1 MGLNLKLALN
11 VVIMELKL
19 ILESIL
25 FSAQKPLSLAE
36 LRECMKGAPEHVE
49 EELPKELAAP
59 KVAAMEEALALLKA
73 DYDAMQRSYRLA
85 CVAGS
90 WQFVS
95 LADFAPWVKALVG
108 HRPRPPR
115 LSQAALETLAIVA
128 YRQPLTRA
136 EGEQI
141 RGVAIDGVLKM
152 LIDRGLVEPAGRAEV
167 LGRPMTFRTTELFL
181 EYFGLKDLDELPA
194 ADELRRI
201 PVESPPPLTEAVEDR
216 DDSNDEAAEVDSEE
230 ASHLG
235 NDTSGDSAD
244 SGHSSENAQSED
256 PEDLVSEEDREF
268 EDSDDDESDEE
279 EFVDDDDD
287 DDEEDWELDDSDD
300 HDEADETEDGEDEET
315 SEDELGDEETNLD
328 NQHPEKEES

>member
-1 MGLNLKLALN
+1 
-11 VVIMELKL
+11 MELKL

-36 LRECMKGAPEHVE
+36 LRSCMKEAPEHVE
-49 EELPKELAAP
+49 EALPKELAAP
-59 KVAAMEEALALLKA
+59 KVSAMEEALALLQQ
-73 DYDAMQRSYRLA
+73 DYDSLGRSYRLA

-95 LADFAPWVKALVG
+95 IPEVAPWVKALVG

-115 LSQAALETLAIVA
+115 LSQAALETLAIIA

-152 LIDRGLVEPAGRAEV
+152 LLERGLVEQAGRAEV

-181 EYFGLKDLDELPA
+181 EYFGLKDLDDLPA

-201 PVESPPPLTEAVEDR
+201 PVETPPALTSEDEESPAEPELSLTATDDEPIPHQGEAQ
-216 DDSNDEAAEVDSEE
+216 EAE
-230 ASHLG
+230 
-235 NDTSGDSAD
+235 
-244 SGHSSENAQSED
+244 SSEDMEEGVQED
-256 PEDLVSEEDREF
+256 PEDT
-268 EDSDDDESDEE
+268 EE
-279 EFVDDDDD
+279 EEAFVDDDDD
-287 DDEEDWELDDSDD
+287 DDGDWEEDDEGDAGEEEEDPSDALA
-300 HDEADETEDGEDEET
+300 EPESSEE
-315 SEDELGDEETNLD
+315 
-328 NQHPEKEES
+328 KA

>member
-1 MGLNLKLALN
+1 
-11 VVIMELKL
+11 MELKL

-36 LRECMKGAPEHVE
+36 LRSCMKEAPEHVE
-49 EELPKELAAP
+49 EALPKELAAP
-59 KVAAMEEALALLKA
+59 KVSAMEEALALLQQ
-73 DYDAMQRSYRLA
+73 DYDSLGRSFRLA

-95 LADFAPWVKALVG
+95 IPEFAPWVKALVG

-115 LSQAALETLAIVA
+115 LSQAALETLAIIA

-152 LIDRGLVEPAGRAEV
+152 LLERGLVEQAGRAEV

-181 EYFGLKDLDELPA
+181 EYFGLKDLEELPA

-201 PVESPPPLTEAVEDR
+201 PVETPPPLTSEDEESSAEPELCLTAKDDESIPHQGEAQ
-216 DDSNDEAAEVDSEE
+216 EAE
-230 ASHLG
+230 
-235 NDTSGDSAD
+235 
-244 SGHSSENAQSED
+244 SSEDMEEGVQED
-256 PEDLVSEEDREF
+256 PEDTE
-268 EDSDDDESDEE
+268 EE

-287 DDEEDWELDDSDD
+287 DDGDWEEDDEGDAGEEEEDPSDALV
-300 HDEADETEDGEDEET
+300 EPESSEE
-315 SEDELGDEETNLD
+315 
-328 NQHPEKEES
+328 KA

>member
-1 MGLNLKLALN
+1 
-11 VVIMELKL
+11 MELKL

-36 LRECMKGAPEHVE
+36 LRSCMKEAPEHVE
-49 EELPKELAAP
+49 EALPKELAAP
-59 KVAAMEEALALLKA
+59 KVSAMEEALALLQQ
-73 DYDAMQRSYRLA
+73 DYDSLGRSFRLA

-95 LADFAPWVKALVG
+95 IPEFAPWVKALVG

-115 LSQAALETLAIVA
+115 LSQAALETLAIIA

-152 LIDRGLVEPAGRAEV
+152 LLERGLVEQAGRAEV

-181 EYFGLKDLDELPA
+181 EYFGLKDLDDLPA

-201 PVESPPPLTEAVEDR
+201 PVETPLALTSEDEESPAEPELSSTATDDEPIPHQGEAQ
-216 DDSNDEAAEVDSEE
+216 EAE
-230 ASHLG
+230 
-235 NDTSGDSAD
+235 
-244 SGHSSENAQSED
+244 SSEDMEEGAQEDPEESED
-256 PEDLVSEEDREF
+256 PE
-268 EDSDDDESDEE
+268 EE

-287 DDEEDWELDDSDD
+287 DGDWEEDDEGDAGEEEEDPSDALV
-300 HDEADETEDGEDEET
+300 EPESSEE
-315 SEDELGDEETNLD
+315 
-328 NQHPEKEES
+328 KA

>member
-1 MGLNLKLALN
+1 
-11 VVIMELKL
+11 MELKL

-36 LRECMKGAPEHVE
+36 LRSCMKEAPEHVE
-49 EELPKELAAP
+49 EALPKELAAP
-59 KVAAMEEALALLKA
+59 KVSAMEEALALLQQ
-73 DYDAMQRSYRLA
+73 DYDSLGRSYRLA

-95 LADFAPWVKALVG
+95 IPEVAPWVKALVG

-115 LSQAALETLAIVA
+115 LSQAALETLAIIA

-152 LIDRGLVEPAGRAEV
+152 LLERGLVEQAGRAEV

-181 EYFGLKDLDELPA
+181 EYFGLKDLEDLPA

-201 PVESPPPLTEAVEDR
+201 PVETFPPLSLEDEESPAEPELSLTPTDDEPIPHQGEAQ
-216 DDSNDEAAEVDSEE
+216 EAE
-230 ASHLG
+230 
-235 NDTSGDSAD
+235 
-244 SGHSSENAQSED
+244 SSEDMEEGVQED
-256 PEDLVSEEDREF
+256 PEESEDTEE
-268 EDSDDDESDEE
+268 EE
-279 EFVDDDDD
+279 EFVDDDDED
-287 DDEEDWELDDSDD
+287 EGDWEEDDEGDAGEEEEDPSDALV
-300 HDEADETEDGEDEET
+300 EPESSEE
-315 SEDELGDEETNLD
+315 
-328 NQHPEKEES
+328 KA

>member
-1 MGLNLKLALN
+1 
-11 VVIMELKL
+11 MELKL

-36 LRECMKGAPEHVE
+36 LRSCMKEAPEHVE
-49 EELPKELAAP
+49 EALPKELAAP
-59 KVAAMEEALALLKA
+59 KVSAMEEALALLQQ
-73 DYDAMQRSYRLA
+73 DYDSLGRSYRLA

-95 LADFAPWVKALVG
+95 IPEVAPWVKALVG

-115 LSQAALETLAIVA
+115 LSQAALETLAIIA

-152 LIDRGLVEPAGRAEV
+152 LLERGLVEQAGRAEV

-181 EYFGLKDLDELPA
+181 EYFGLKDLDDLPA

-201 PVESPPPLTEAVEDR
+201 PVETPPALTSEDEESPAEPELSLTATDDEPIPHQGEAQ
-216 DDSNDEAAEVDSEE
+216 EAE
-230 ASHLG
+230 
-235 NDTSGDSAD
+235 
-244 SGHSSENAQSED
+244 SSEDMEEGAQED
-256 PEDLVSEEDREF
+256 PEESEDTEE
-268 EDSDDDESDEE
+268 EE
-279 EFVDDDDD
+279 EFVDDDDGD
-287 DDEEDWELDDSDD
+287 WEEDDE
-300 HDEADETEDGEDEET
+300 
-315 SEDELGDEETNLD
+315 GDEGEEEEDPSDALVE
-328 NQHPEKEES
+328 PESSEEKA

>member
-1 MGLNLKLALN
+1 
-11 VVIMELKL
+11 MELKL

-36 LRECMKGAPEHVE
+36 LRSCMKEAPEHVE
-49 EELPKELAAP
+49 EALPKELAAP
-59 KVAAMEEALALLKA
+59 KVSAMEEALALLQQ
-73 DYDAMQRSYRLA
+73 DYDSLGRSYRLA

-95 LADFAPWVKALVG
+95 IPEVAPWVKALVG

-115 LSQAALETLAIVA
+115 LSQAALETLAIIA

-152 LIDRGLVEPAGRAEV
+152 LLERGLVEQAGRAEV

-181 EYFGLKDLDELPA
+181 EYFGLKDLEDLPA

-201 PVESPPPLTEAVEDR
+201 PVETPPPLTSEDEESPAEPELSLTATDDEPIAHQGEVQEAE
-216 DDSNDEAAEVDSEE
+216 
-230 ASHLG
+230 
-235 NDTSGDSAD
+235 
-244 SGHSSENAQSED
+244 SSEDMEEGAQED
-256 PEDLVSEEDREF
+256 PEE
-268 EDSDDDESDEE
+268 EE

-287 DDEEDWELDDSDD
+287 DGDWEEDDEGEEEEDPSDALV
-300 HDEADETEDGEDEET
+300 EPESSEE
-315 SEDELGDEETNLD
+315 
-328 NQHPEKEES
+328 KA

>member
-1 MGLNLKLALN
+1 
-11 VVIMELKL
+11 MELKL

-36 LRECMKGAPEHVE
+36 LRSCMKEAPEHVE
-49 EELPKELAAP
+49 EALPKELAAP
-59 KVAAMEEALALLKA
+59 KVSAMEEALALLQQ
-73 DYDAMQRSYRLA
+73 DYDSLGRSFRLA

-95 LADFAPWVKALVG
+95 IPEVAPWVKALVG
-108 HRPRPPR
+108 HRPRSPR
-115 LSQAALETLAIVA
+115 LSQAALETLAIIA

-152 LIDRGLVEPAGRAEV
+152 LLERGLVEQAGRAEV

-181 EYFGLKDLDELPA
+181 EYFGLKDLDDLPA

-201 PVESPPPLTEAVEDR
+201 PVETPPALTSEDEESPAEPELSLTATDDEPIPHQGEAQEAV
-216 DDSNDEAAEVDSEE
+216 
-230 ASHLG
+230 
-235 NDTSGDSAD
+235 
-244 SGHSSENAQSED
+244 SSEDMEEGAQED
-256 PEDLVSEEDREF
+256 PEE
-268 EDSDDDESDEE
+268 EE

-287 DDEEDWELDDSDD
+287 DDGDWEED
-300 HDEADETEDGEDEET
+300 DEGDEGEDPSDALVEPESSEE
-315 SEDELGDEETNLD
+315 
-328 NQHPEKEES
+328 KA

>member
-1 MGLNLKLALN
+1 
-11 VVIMELKL
+11 MELKL

-36 LRECMKGAPEHVE
+36 LRSCMKEAPEHVE
-49 EELPKELAAP
+49 EALPKELAAP
-59 KVAAMEEALALLKA
+59 KVSAMEEALALLQQ
-73 DYDAMQRSYRLA
+73 DYDSLGRSYRLA

-95 LADFAPWVKALVG
+95 IPEVAPWVKALVG

-115 LSQAALETLAIVA
+115 LSQAALETLAIIA

-152 LIDRGLVEPAGRAEV
+152 LLERGLVEQAGRAEV

-181 EYFGLKDLDELPA
+181 EYFGLKDLEDLPA

-201 PVESPPPLTEAVEDR
+201 PVETPPALTSEDEESPADAELSLTATDDEPIPHQGEAQ
-216 DDSNDEAAEVDSEE
+216 EAE
-230 ASHLG
+230 
-235 NDTSGDSAD
+235 
-244 SGHSSENAQSED
+244 SSEDMEEGAQED
-256 PEDLVSEEDREF
+256 PEESEDT
-268 EDSDDDESDEE
+268 DEEE

-287 DDEEDWELDDSDD
+287 DDGDWEED
-300 HDEADETEDGEDEET
+300 DE
-315 SEDELGDEETNLD
+315 GDEEEDPSDALVE
-328 NQHPEKEES
+328 PESSEEKA

>member
-1 MGLNLKLALN
+1 
-11 VVIMELKL
+11 MELKL

-36 LRECMKGAPEHVE
+36 LRSCMKEAPEHVE
-49 EELPKELAAP
+49 EALPKELAAP
-59 KVAAMEEALALLKA
+59 KVSAMEEALALLQQ
-73 DYDAMQRSYRLA
+73 DYDSLGRSFRLA

-95 LADFAPWVKALVG
+95 IPEVAPWVKALVG

-115 LSQAALETLAIVA
+115 LSQAALETLAIIA

-152 LIDRGLVEPAGRAEV
+152 LLERGLVEQAGRAEV

-181 EYFGLKDLDELPA
+181 EYFGLKDLDDLPA

-201 PVESPPPLTEAVEDR
+201 PVETPPALTSEDEESPSEPELSLAPKDEESIPHQGEAQ
-216 DDSNDEAAEVDSEE
+216 EAE
-230 ASHLG
+230 
-235 NDTSGDSAD
+235 
-244 SGHSSENAQSED
+244 SSEDMEKGVQED
-256 PEDLVSEEDREF
+256 PEESEDTEE
-268 EDSDDDESDEE
+268 EE

-287 DDEEDWELDDSDD
+287 DDDHWEED
-300 HDEADETEDGEDEET
+300 DE
-315 SEDELGDEETNLD
+315 GDEGEEEEDPSDALVE
-328 NQHPEKEES
+328 PESSEEKA

>member
-1 MGLNLKLALN
+1 
-11 VVIMELKL
+11 MELKL

-36 LRECMKGAPEHVE
+36 LRSCMKEAPEHVE
-49 EELPKELAAP
+49 EALPKELAAP
-59 KVAAMEEALALLKA
+59 KVSAMEEALALLQQ
-73 DYDAMQRSYRLA
+73 DYDSLGRSYRLA

-95 LADFAPWVKALVG
+95 IPEVAPWVKALVG

-115 LSQAALETLAIVA
+115 LSQAALETLAIIA

-152 LIDRGLVEPAGRAEV
+152 LLERGLVEQAGRAEV

-181 EYFGLKDLDELPA
+181 EYFGLKDLEDLPA

-201 PVESPPPLTEAVEDR
+201 PVETPPALTSEDEESPADAELSLTATDDEPIPHQGEAQ
-216 DDSNDEAAEVDSEE
+216 EAE
-230 ASHLG
+230 
-235 NDTSGDSAD
+235 
-244 SGHSSENAQSED
+244 SSEDMEEGAQED
-256 PEDLVSEEDREF
+256 PEESEDTEE
-268 EDSDDDESDEE
+268 EE
-279 EFVDDDDD
+279 EFVDDDADD
-287 DDEEDWELDDSDD
+287 DGDW
-300 HDEADETEDGEDEET
+300 EDGEEGEEEEDPSDALVEPES
-315 SEDELGDEETNLD
+315 SE
-328 NQHPEKEES
+328 EKA

>member
-1 MGLNLKLALN
+1 
-11 VVIMELKL
+11 MELKL

-36 LRECMKGAPEHVE
+36 LRSCMKEAPEHVE
-49 EELPKELAAP
+49 EALPKELAAP
-59 KVAAMEEALALLKA
+59 KVSAMEEALALLQQ
-73 DYDAMQRSYRLA
+73 DYESLGRSFRLA

-95 LADFAPWVKALVG
+95 IPEVAPWVKALVG

-115 LSQAALETLAIVA
+115 LSQAALETLAIIA

-152 LIDRGLVEPAGRAEV
+152 LLERGLVEQAGRAEV

-181 EYFGLKDLDELPA
+181 EYFGLKDLEDLPA

-201 PVESPPPLTEAVEDR
+201 PVETPPALTSEDEESPAEPELSLAPTDEESIPHQVEAQ
-216 DDSNDEAAEVDSEE
+216 EAE
-230 ASHLG
+230 
-235 NDTSGDSAD
+235 
-244 SGHSSENAQSED
+244 SSEDMEEGAQED
-256 PEDLVSEEDREF
+256 PEGSEDT
-268 EDSDDDESDEE
+268 DEEE

-287 DDEEDWELDDSDD
+287 DDGDWEEDDEGDAGEEEEDPSDALV
-300 HDEADETEDGEDEET
+300 EPESSEE
-315 SEDELGDEETNLD
+315 
-328 NQHPEKEES
+328 KA

>member
-1 MGLNLKLALN
+1 
-11 VVIMELKL
+11 MELKL

-36 LRECMKGAPEHVE
+36 LRSCMKEAPEHVE
-49 EELPKELAAP
+49 EALPKELAAP
-59 KVAAMEEALALLKA
+59 KVSAMEEALALLRQ
-73 DYDAMQRSYRLA
+73 DYDSLGRSFRLA

-95 LADFAPWVKALVG
+95 IPEVAPWVKALVG

-115 LSQAALETLAIVA
+115 LSQAALETLAIIA

-152 LIDRGLVEPAGRAEV
+152 LLERGLVEQAGRAEV

-181 EYFGLKDLDELPA
+181 EYFGLKDLEDLPA

-201 PVESPPPLTEAVEDR
+201 PVETPPALTSEDEESPAEPELSLTATVDEPIPHQGEAQEAESFEDM
-216 DDSNDEAAEVDSEE
+216 EE
-230 ASHLG
+230 G
-235 NDTSGDSAD
+235 
-244 SGHSSENAQSED
+244 AQED
-256 PEDLVSEEDREF
+256 PEESEDIEE
-268 EDSDDDESDEE
+268 EE

-287 DDEEDWELDDSDD
+287 DGDREEGEEEEDPSDALV
-300 HDEADETEDGEDEET
+300 EPESSEE
-315 SEDELGDEETNLD
+315 
-328 NQHPEKEES
+328 KA

>member
-1 MGLNLKLALN
+1 
-11 VVIMELKL
+11 MELKL

-194 ADELRRI
+194 ADELAAHSRRK
-201 PVESPPPLTEAVEDR
+201 PSSAHRSVGR
-216 DDSNDEAAEVDSEE
+216 
-230 ASHLG
+230 
-235 NDTSGDSAD
+235 SG
-244 SGHSSENAQSED
+244 
-256 PEDLVSEEDREF
+256 
-268 EDSDDDESDEE
+268 
-279 EFVDDDDD
+279 
-287 DDEEDWELDDSDD
+287 
-300 HDEADETEDGEDEET
+300 
-315 SEDELGDEETNLD
+315 
-328 NQHPEKEES
+328 

>member
-1 MGLNLKLALN
+1 
-11 VVIMELKL
+11 MELKL

-36 LRECMKGAPEHVE
+36 LRSCMKEAPEHVE
-49 EELPKELAAP
+49 EALPKELAAP
-59 KVAAMEEALALLKA
+59 KVSAMEEALALLQQ
-73 DYDAMQRSYRLA
+73 DYDSLGRSFRLA

-95 LADFAPWVKALVG
+95 IPEVAPWVKALVG

-115 LSQAALETLAIVA
+115 LSQAALETLAIIA

-152 LIDRGLVEPAGRAEV
+152 LLERGLVEQAGRAEV

-181 EYFGLKDLDELPA
+181 EYFGLKDLDDLPA

-201 PVESPPPLTEAVEDR
+201 PVETPPALTSEDEESPAEPELSLTATVDEPIPHQGEAQ
-216 DDSNDEAAEVDSEE
+216 EAESF
-230 ASHLG
+230 
-235 NDTSGDSAD
+235 
-244 SGHSSENAQSED
+244 ED
-256 PEDLVSEEDREF
+256 PEE
-268 EDSDDDESDEE
+268 EE

-287 DDEEDWELDDSDD
+287 DGDWEEED
-300 HDEADETEDGEDEET
+300 DGEEEEDPSDALVEPES
-315 SEDELGDEETNLD
+315 SE
-328 NQHPEKEES
+328 EKA

>member
-1 MGLNLKLALN
+1 
-11 VVIMELKL
+11 MELKL

-36 LRECMKGAPEHVE
+36 LRSCMKEAPEHVE
-49 EELPKELAAP
+49 EALPKELAAP
-59 KVAAMEEALALLKA
+59 KVSAMEEALALLQQ
-73 DYDAMQRSYRLA
+73 DYDSLGRSFRLA

-95 LADFAPWVKALVG
+95 IPEVAPWVKALVG

-115 LSQAALETLAIVA
+115 LSQAALETLAIIA

-152 LIDRGLVEPAGRAEV
+152 LLERGLVEQAGRAEV

-181 EYFGLKDLDELPA
+181 EYFGLKDLDDLPA

-201 PVESPPPLTEAVEDR
+201 PVETPPALTSEDEESPAEPELSLTATDDEPIPHQGEAQ
-216 DDSNDEAAEVDSEE
+216 EAE
-230 ASHLG
+230 
-235 NDTSGDSAD
+235 
-244 SGHSSENAQSED
+244 SSEDMEEGVQED
-256 PEDLVSEEDREF
+256 PEESEDTEE
-268 EDSDDDESDEE
+268 EE

-287 DDEEDWELDDSDD
+287 DEGDWEEEDPSDALV
-300 HDEADETEDGEDEET
+300 EPESSEE
-315 SEDELGDEETNLD
+315 
-328 NQHPEKEES
+328 KA

>member
-1 MGLNLKLALN
+1 
-11 VVIMELKL
+11 MELKL

-36 LRECMKGAPEHVE
+36 LRSCMKEAPEHVE
-49 EELPKELAAP
+49 EALPKELAAP
-59 KVAAMEEALALLKA
+59 KVSAMEEALALLQQ
-73 DYDAMQRSYRLA
+73 DYDSLGRSFRLA

-95 LADFAPWVKALVG
+95 IPEVAPWVKALVG

-115 LSQAALETLAIVA
+115 LSQAALETLAIIA

-152 LIDRGLVEPAGRAEV
+152 LLERGLVEQAGRAEV

-181 EYFGLKDLDELPA
+181 EYFGLKDLEDLPA

-201 PVESPPPLTEAVEDR
+201 PVETPPALTSEDEESPADAELSLTATDDEPIPHQGEAQG
-216 DDSNDEAAEVDSEE
+216 AE
-230 ASHLG
+230 
-235 NDTSGDSAD
+235 
-244 SGHSSENAQSED
+244 SSENMDDGAQED
-256 PEDLVSEEDREF
+256 TEE
-268 EDSDDDESDEE
+268 EE

-287 DDEEDWELDDSDD
+287 DDDDDGYWEEDDEGDAGEEEEDPSDALV
-300 HDEADETEDGEDEET
+300 EPESSEE
-315 SEDELGDEETNLD
+315 
-328 NQHPEKEES
+328 KA

>member
-1 MGLNLKLALN
+1 
-11 VVIMELKL
+11 MELKL

-36 LRECMKGAPEHVE
+36 LRSCMKEAPEHVE
-49 EELPKELAAP
+49 EALPKELAAP
-59 KVAAMEEALALLKA
+59 KVSAMEEALALLQQ
-73 DYDAMQRSYRLA
+73 DYDSLGRSYRLA

-95 LADFAPWVKALVG
+95 IPEVAPWVKALVG

-115 LSQAALETLAIVA
+115 LSQAALETLAIIA

-152 LIDRGLVEPAGRAEV
+152 LLERGLVEQAGRAEV

-181 EYFGLKDLDELPA
+181 EYFGLKDLDDLPA

-201 PVESPPPLTEAVEDR
+201 PVETPPALTSEDEESPAEPELSLTATDDEPIPHQGEAQEAESPEDM
-216 DDSNDEAAEVDSEE
+216 EE
-230 ASHLG
+230 G
-235 NDTSGDSAD
+235 V
-244 SGHSSENAQSED
+244 QED
-256 PEDLVSEEDREF
+256 PE
-268 EDSDDDESDEE
+268 EE
-279 EFVDDDDD
+279 EFVDEDGDWEE
-287 DDEEDWELDDSDD
+287 DDEGDKGEEEEDPSDALV
-300 HDEADETEDGEDEET
+300 EPESSEE
-315 SEDELGDEETNLD
+315 
-328 NQHPEKEES
+328 KA

>member
-1 MGLNLKLALN
+1 
-11 VVIMELKL
+11 MELKL

-36 LRECMKGAPEHVE
+36 LRSCMKEAPEHVE
-49 EELPKELAAP
+49 EALPKELAAP
-59 KVAAMEEALALLKA
+59 KVSAMEEALALLRQE
-73 DYDAMQRSYRLA
+73 YDSLGRSYRLA

-90 WQFVS
+90 LQFVS
-95 LADFAPWVKALVG
+95 IPEVAPWVKALVG

-115 LSQAALETLAIVA
+115 LSQAALETLAIIA

-152 LIDRGLVEPAGRAEV
+152 LLERGLVEQAGRAEV

-181 EYFGLKDLDELPA
+181 EYFGLKDLDDLPA

-201 PVESPPPLTEAVEDR
+201 PVETPPALTSEDEESPAEPELSLTATDDEPIAHQGEAQ
-216 DDSNDEAAEVDSEE
+216 EAE
-230 ASHLG
+230 
-235 NDTSGDSAD
+235 
-244 SGHSSENAQSED
+244 SSEDMEEGIQED
-256 PEDLVSEEDREF
+256 PEESEDT
-268 EDSDDDESDEE
+268 DEEE

-287 DDEEDWELDDSDD
+287 DGDWEEDDAGEEEEDPSDALV
-300 HDEADETEDGEDEET
+300 EPESSEE
-315 SEDELGDEETNLD
+315 
-328 NQHPEKEES
+328 KA

>member
-1 MGLNLKLALN
+1 
-11 VVIMELKL
+11 MELKL

-36 LRECMKGAPEHVE
+36 LRSCMKEAPEHVE
-49 EELPKELAAP
+49 EALPKELAAP
-59 KVAAMEEALALLKA
+59 KVSAMEEALALLQQ
-73 DYDAMQRSYRLA
+73 DYDSLGRSFRLA

-95 LADFAPWVKALVG
+95 IPEFAPWVKALVG

-115 LSQAALETLAIVA
+115 LSQAALETLAIIA

-152 LIDRGLVEPAGRAEV
+152 LLERGLVEQAGRAEV

-181 EYFGLKDLDELPA
+181 EYFGLKDLDDLPA

-201 PVESPPPLTEAVEDR
+201 PVETPLALTSEDEESPAEPELSLTATDDEPIPHQGEAQ
-216 DDSNDEAAEVDSEE
+216 EAESSEE
-230 ASHLG
+230 
-235 NDTSGDSAD
+235 T
-244 SGHSSENAQSED
+244 
-256 PEDLVSEEDREF
+256 
-268 EDSDDDESDEE
+268 DEEE
-279 EFVDDDDD
+279 EFVDEDDDD
-287 DDEEDWELDDSDD
+287 DGDWEEDDEGDASEEEEDPSDALV
-300 HDEADETEDGEDEET
+300 EPESSEE
-315 SEDELGDEETNLD
+315 
-328 NQHPEKEES
+328 KA

>member
-1 MGLNLKLALN
+1 
-11 VVIMELKL
+11 MELKL

-36 LRECMKGAPEHVE
+36 LRSCMKEAPEHVE
-49 EELPKELAAP
+49 EALPKELAAP
-59 KVAAMEEALALLKA
+59 KVSAMEEALALLQQ
-73 DYDAMQRSYRLA
+73 DYDSLGRSFRLA
-85 CVAGS
+85 CVAVS

-95 LADFAPWVKALVG
+95 IPEFAPWVKALVG

-115 LSQAALETLAIVA
+115 LSQAALETLAIIA

-152 LIDRGLVEPAGRAEV
+152 LLERGLVEQAGRAEV

-181 EYFGLKDLDELPA
+181 EYFGLKGLEDLPA

-201 PVESPPPLTEAVEDR
+201 PVETPPPLNLEEEESPAGAELSLAPIDGESIPHQGEAQ
-216 DDSNDEAAEVDSEE
+216 EAE
-230 ASHLG
+230 
-235 NDTSGDSAD
+235 
-244 SGHSSENAQSED
+244 SSEDMEEGVQED
-256 PEDLVSEEDREF
+256 PEDTEE
-268 EDSDDDESDEE
+268 EE

-287 DDEEDWELDDSDD
+287 DDDHWEED
-300 HDEADETEDGEDEET
+300 DE
-315 SEDELGDEETNLD
+315 GDEGEEEEDPSDALVE
-328 NQHPEKEES
+328 PESSEEKA

>member
-1 MGLNLKLALN
+1 
-11 VVIMELKL
+11 MELKL

-36 LRECMKGAPEHVE
+36 LRSCMKEAPEHVE
-49 EELPKELAAP
+49 EALPKELAAP
-59 KVAAMEEALALLKA
+59 KVSAMEEALALLQQ
-73 DYDAMQRSYRLA
+73 DYDSLGRSYRLA

-95 LADFAPWVKALVG
+95 IPEVAPWVKALVG

-115 LSQAALETLAIVA
+115 LSQAALETLAIIA

-152 LIDRGLVEPAGRAEV
+152 LLERGLVEQAGRAEV

-181 EYFGLKDLDELPA
+181 EYFGLKDLDDLPA

-201 PVESPPPLTEAVEDR
+201 PVETPPALTSEDEESPAEPELSLTATDDEPIPHQGEAQ
-216 DDSNDEAAEVDSEE
+216 EAE
-230 ASHLG
+230 
-235 NDTSGDSAD
+235 
-244 SGHSSENAQSED
+244 SSEDMEEGVQED
-256 PEDLVSEEDREF
+256 PEESEDTEE
-268 EDSDDDESDEE
+268 EE

-287 DDEEDWELDDSDD
+287 DDGDWEEDDEGDAGEEEEDPSDALV
-300 HDEADETEDGEDEET
+300 EPESSEE
-315 SEDELGDEETNLD
+315 
-328 NQHPEKEES
+328 KA

>member
-1 MGLNLKLALN
+1 
-11 VVIMELKL
+11 MELKL

-36 LRECMKGAPEHVE
+36 LRSCMKEAPEHVE
-49 EELPKELAAP
+49 EALPKELAAP
-59 KVAAMEEALALLKA
+59 KVSAMEEALALLQQ
-73 DYDAMQRSYRLA
+73 DYDSLGRSFRLA

-95 LADFAPWVKALVG
+95 IPEVAPWVKALVG

-115 LSQAALETLAIVA
+115 LSQAALETLAIIA

-152 LIDRGLVEPAGRAEV
+152 LLERGLVEQAGRAEV

-181 EYFGLKDLDELPA
+181 EYFGLKDLDDLPA

-201 PVESPPPLTEAVEDR
+201 PVETPPALTSEDEESPAEPELSLTATDDEPIPHQGEAQ
-216 DDSNDEAAEVDSEE
+216 EAQ
-230 ASHLG
+230 
-235 NDTSGDSAD
+235 
-244 SGHSSENAQSED
+244 SSEDMEEGIQEDPEESED
-256 PEDLVSEEDREF
+256 PEE
-268 EDSDDDESDEE
+268 EE
-279 EFVDDDDD
+279 EFVDDDG
-287 DDEEDWELDDSDD
+287 DW
-300 HDEADETEDGEDEET
+300 EDGEEGEEEEDPSDALVEPES
-315 SEDELGDEETNLD
+315 SE
-328 NQHPEKEES
+328 EKA

>member
-1 MGLNLKLALN
+1 
-11 VVIMELKL
+11 MELKL

-36 LRECMKGAPEHVE
+36 LRSCMKEAPEHVE
-49 EELPKELAAP
+49 EALPKELAAP
-59 KVAAMEEALALLKA
+59 KVSAMEEALALLQQ
-73 DYDAMQRSYRLA
+73 DYDSLGRSYRLA

-95 LADFAPWVKALVG
+95 IPEVAPWVKALVG

-115 LSQAALETLAIVA
+115 LSQAALETLAIIA

-152 LIDRGLVEPAGRAEV
+152 LLERGLVEQAGRAEV

-181 EYFGLKDLDELPA
+181 EYFGLKDLDDLPA

-201 PVESPPPLTEAVEDR
+201 PVETPPALTSEDEESPAEPELSLTATDDEPIPHQGEAQ
-216 DDSNDEAAEVDSEE
+216 EAES
-230 ASHLG
+230 
-235 NDTSGDSAD
+235 
-244 SGHSSENAQSED
+244 SED
-256 PEDLVSEEDREF
+256 PEE
-268 EDSDDDESDEE
+268 EE

-287 DDEEDWELDDSDD
+287 DEGDWEEEDPSDALV
-300 HDEADETEDGEDEET
+300 EPESSEE
-315 SEDELGDEETNLD
+315 
-328 NQHPEKEES
+328 KA

>member
-1 MGLNLKLALN
+1 
-11 VVIMELKL
+11 MELKL

-36 LRECMKGAPEHVE
+36 LRSCMKEAPEHVE
-49 EELPKELAAP
+49 EALPKELAAP
-59 KVAAMEEALALLKA
+59 KVSAMEEALALLQQ
-73 DYDAMQRSYRLA
+73 DYDSLGRSYRLA

-95 LADFAPWVKALVG
+95 IPEVAPWVKALVG

-115 LSQAALETLAIVA
+115 LSQAALETLAIIA

-152 LIDRGLVEPAGRAEV
+152 LLERGLVEQAGRAEV

-181 EYFGLKDLDELPA
+181 EYFGLKDLEELPA

-201 PVESPPPLTEAVEDR
+201 PVETPPPLTSEDEESSAEPELSLTAKDDESIPHQGEAQEVE
-216 DDSNDEAAEVDSEE
+216 
-230 ASHLG
+230 
-235 NDTSGDSAD
+235 
-244 SGHSSENAQSED
+244 SSEDMEEGTQED
-256 PEDLVSEEDREF
+256 PE
-268 EDSDDDESDEE
+268 EE

-287 DDEEDWELDDSDD
+287 DEGDWEEDDEGEEGEEGDAGEEEEDPSDALV
-300 HDEADETEDGEDEET
+300 EPESSEE
-315 SEDELGDEETNLD
+315 
-328 NQHPEKEES
+328 KA

>member
-1 MGLNLKLALN
+1 
-11 VVIMELKL
+11 MELKL

-36 LRECMKGAPEHVE
+36 LRSCMKEAPEHVE
-49 EELPKELAAP
+49 EALPKELAAP
-59 KVAAMEEALALLKA
+59 KVSAMEEALALLQQ
-73 DYDAMQRSYRLA
+73 DYDSLGRSFRLA

-95 LADFAPWVKALVG
+95 IPEFAPWVKALVG

-115 LSQAALETLAIVA
+115 LSQAALETLAIIA

-152 LIDRGLVEPAGRAEV
+152 LLERGLVEQAGRAEV

-181 EYFGLKDLDELPA
+181 EYFGLKDLDDLPA

-201 PVESPPPLTEAVEDR
+201 PVETPPALTSEDEESPAEPELSLTATDDEPIPHQGRAQEAE
-216 DDSNDEAAEVDSEE
+216 
-230 ASHLG
+230 
-235 NDTSGDSAD
+235 
-244 SGHSSENAQSED
+244 SSEDMEEGAQENPEESED
-256 PEDLVSEEDREF
+256 T
-268 EDSDDDESDEE
+268 DEEE
-279 EFVDDDDD
+279 EFVDDNDD
-287 DDEEDWELDDSDD
+287 DDEGDAGEEEEDPSDALV
-300 HDEADETEDGEDEET
+300 EPESSEE
-315 SEDELGDEETNLD
+315 
-328 NQHPEKEES
+328 KA

>member
-1 MGLNLKLALN
+1 
-11 VVIMELKL
+11 MELKL

-36 LRECMKGAPEHVE
+36 LRSCMKEAPEHVE
-49 EELPKELAAP
+49 EALPKELAAP
-59 KVAAMEEALALLKA
+59 KVSAMEEALALLQQ
-73 DYDAMQRSYRLA
+73 DYDSLGRSFRLA

-95 LADFAPWVKALVG
+95 IPEVAPWVKALVG

-115 LSQAALETLAIVA
+115 LSQAALETLAIIA

-152 LIDRGLVEPAGRAEV
+152 LLERGLVEQAGRAEV

-181 EYFGLKDLDELPA
+181 EYFGLKDLDDLPA

-201 PVESPPPLTEAVEDR
+201 PVETPPALTSEDEESPAEPELSLTATVDEPIPHQGEAQ
-216 DDSNDEAAEVDSEE
+216 EAES
-230 ASHLG
+230 
-235 NDTSGDSAD
+235 
-244 SGHSSENAQSED
+244 SED
-256 PEDLVSEEDREF
+256 PEE
-268 EDSDDDESDEE
+268 EE

-287 DDEEDWELDDSDD
+287 DGDWEED
-300 HDEADETEDGEDEET
+300 DE
-315 SEDELGDEETNLD
+315 GDEGDAGEEEEDPSDALVE
-328 NQHPEKEES
+328 PESSEEKA

>member
-1 MGLNLKLALN
+1 
-11 VVIMELKL
+11 MELKL

-36 LRECMKGAPEHVE
+36 LRSCMKEAPEHVE
-49 EELPKELAAP
+49 EALPKELAAP
-59 KVAAMEEALALLKA
+59 KVSAMEEALALLQQ
-73 DYDAMQRSYRLA
+73 DYDSLGRSYRLA

-95 LADFAPWVKALVG
+95 IPEVAPWVKALVG

-115 LSQAALETLAIVA
+115 LSQAALETLAIIA

-152 LIDRGLVEPAGRAEV
+152 LLERGLVEQAGRAEV

-181 EYFGLKDLDELPA
+181 EYFGLKDLDDLPA

-201 PVESPPPLTEAVEDR
+201 PVETPPPLTSEDEESPAEPELSLTATDEGSTPHQGEA
-216 DDSNDEAAEVDSEE
+216 
-230 ASHLG
+230 
-235 NDTSGDSAD
+235 
-244 SGHSSENAQSED
+244 QED
-256 PEDLVSEEDREF
+256 PEESEDT
-268 EDSDDDESDEE
+268 DEVE

-287 DDEEDWELDDSDD
+287 DDGDWEEDDEGDAGEEEEDPSDALV
-300 HDEADETEDGEDEET
+300 EPESSEE
-315 SEDELGDEETNLD
+315 
-328 NQHPEKEES
+328 KA

>member
-1 MGLNLKLALN
+1 
-11 VVIMELKL
+11 MELKL

-36 LRECMKGAPEHVE
+36 LRSCMKEAPEHVE
-49 EELPKELAAP
+49 EALPKELAAP
-59 KVAAMEEALALLKA
+59 KVSAMEEALALLQQ
-73 DYDAMQRSYRLA
+73 DYDSLGRSYRLA

-95 LADFAPWVKALVG
+95 IPEVAPWVKALVG

-115 LSQAALETLAIVA
+115 LSQAALETLAIIA

-152 LIDRGLVEPAGRAEV
+152 LLERGLVEQAGRAEV

-181 EYFGLKDLDELPA
+181 EYFGLKDLEDLPA

-201 PVESPPPLTEAVEDR
+201 PVETPPALTSEDEESPAEPELSLTATDDELIPHQGEAQ
-216 DDSNDEAAEVDSEE
+216 EAE
-230 ASHLG
+230 
-235 NDTSGDSAD
+235 
-244 SGHSSENAQSED
+244 SSEDMEEGVQED
-256 PEDLVSEEDREF
+256 PEESEE
-268 EDSDDDESDEE
+268 EE

-287 DDEEDWELDDSDD
+287 DEGDWEEDDEGDAGEEEEDPLDALVEPESS
-300 HDEADETEDGEDEET
+300 EE
-315 SEDELGDEETNLD
+315 
-328 NQHPEKEES
+328 KA

>member
-1 MGLNLKLALN
+1 
-11 VVIMELKL
+11 MELKL

-36 LRECMKGAPEHVE
+36 LRSCMKEAPEHVE
-49 EELPKELAAP
+49 EALPKELAAP
-59 KVAAMEEALALLKA
+59 KVSAMEEALALLQQ
-73 DYDAMQRSYRLA
+73 DYDSLGRSFRLA

-95 LADFAPWVKALVG
+95 IPEVAPWVKALVG

-115 LSQAALETLAIVA
+115 LSQAALETLAIIA

-152 LIDRGLVEPAGRAEV
+152 LLERGLVEQAGRAEV

-181 EYFGLKDLDELPA
+181 EYFGLKDLDDLPA

-201 PVESPPPLTEAVEDR
+201 PVETPPPLTSEDEESPAEPELSLTATDEGSTPHQGEA
-216 DDSNDEAAEVDSEE
+216 
-230 ASHLG
+230 
-235 NDTSGDSAD
+235 
-244 SGHSSENAQSED
+244 QED
-256 PEDLVSEEDREF
+256 PEESEDT
-268 EDSDDDESDEE
+268 DEVE

-287 DDEEDWELDDSDD
+287 DDGDWEEDDEGDAGEEEEDPSDALV
-300 HDEADETEDGEDEET
+300 EPESSEE
-315 SEDELGDEETNLD
+315 
-328 NQHPEKEES
+328 KA

>member
-1 MGLNLKLALN
+1 
-11 VVIMELKL
+11 MELKL

-36 LRECMKGAPEHVE
+36 LRSCMKEAPEHVE
-49 EELPKELAAP
+49 EALPKELAAP
-59 KVAAMEEALALLKA
+59 KVSAMEEALALLQQ
-73 DYDAMQRSYRLA
+73 DYDSLGRSFRLA

-95 LADFAPWVKALVG
+95 IPEVAPWVKALVG

-115 LSQAALETLAIVA
+115 LSQAALETLAIIA

-152 LIDRGLVEPAGRAEV
+152 LLERGLVEQAGRAEV

-181 EYFGLKDLDELPA
+181 EYFGLKDLEDLPA

-201 PVESPPPLTEAVEDR
+201 PVETPPALTSEDEESPADAELSLTATDDEPIPHQGEAQG
-216 DDSNDEAAEVDSEE
+216 AE
-230 ASHLG
+230 
-235 NDTSGDSAD
+235 
-244 SGHSSENAQSED
+244 SSENMDDGAQED
-256 PEDLVSEEDREF
+256 TEE
-268 EDSDDDESDEE
+268 EE

-287 DDEEDWELDDSDD
+287 DDGYWEED
-300 HDEADETEDGEDEET
+300 DEGDAGEEEEDPSNALVEPESSEE
-315 SEDELGDEETNLD
+315 
-328 NQHPEKEES
+328 KA

>member
-1 MGLNLKLALN
+1 
-11 VVIMELKL
+11 MELKL

-36 LRECMKGAPEHVE
+36 LRSCMKEAPEHVE
-49 EELPKELAAP
+49 EALPKELAAP
-59 KVAAMEEALALLKA
+59 KVSAMEEALALLQQ
-73 DYDAMQRSYRLA
+73 DYDSLGRSYRLA

-95 LADFAPWVKALVG
+95 IPEVAPWVKALVG

-115 LSQAALETLAIVA
+115 LSQAALETLAIIA

-152 LIDRGLVEPAGRAEV
+152 LLERGLVEQAGRAEV

-181 EYFGLKDLDELPA
+181 EYFGLKDLDDLPA

-201 PVESPPPLTEAVEDR
+201 PVETPPALTSEDEESPAEPELSLTATDDEPIPHQGEAQ
-216 DDSNDEAAEVDSEE
+216 EAE
-230 ASHLG
+230 
-235 NDTSGDSAD
+235 
-244 SGHSSENAQSED
+244 SSEDMEEGVQED
-256 PEDLVSEEDREF
+256 PEESEDTEE
-268 EDSDDDESDEE
+268 EE
-279 EFVDDDDD
+279 EFVDDDDGD
-287 DDEEDWELDDSDD
+287 WEEDDAGEEEEDPSDALV
-300 HDEADETEDGEDEET
+300 EPESSEE
-315 SEDELGDEETNLD
+315 
-328 NQHPEKEES
+328 KA

>member
-1 MGLNLKLALN
+1 
-11 VVIMELKL
+11 MELKL

-36 LRECMKGAPEHVE
+36 LRSCMKEAPEHVE
-49 EELPKELAAP
+49 EALPKELAAP
-59 KVAAMEEALALLKA
+59 KVSAMEEALALLQQ
-73 DYDAMQRSYRLA
+73 DYDSLGRSYRLA

-95 LADFAPWVKALVG
+95 IPEVAPWVKALVG

-115 LSQAALETLAIVA
+115 LSQAALETLAIIA

-152 LIDRGLVEPAGRAEV
+152 LLERGMVEQAGRAEV

-181 EYFGLKDLDELPA
+181 EYFGLKDLDDLPA

-201 PVESPPPLTEAVEDR
+201 PVETPPALTSEDEESPAEPELSLTATVDEPIPHQGEAQ
-216 DDSNDEAAEVDSEE
+216 EAE
-230 ASHLG
+230 
-235 NDTSGDSAD
+235 
-244 SGHSSENAQSED
+244 SSEDMEEGVQED
-256 PEDLVSEEDREF
+256 PEESEDTEE
-268 EDSDDDESDEE
+268 EE
-279 EFVDDDDD
+279 EFVDDDSDWEE
-287 DDEEDWELDDSDD
+287 DDEGDAGEEEEDPSDALV
-300 HDEADETEDGEDEET
+300 EPESSEE
-315 SEDELGDEETNLD
+315 
-328 NQHPEKEES
+328 KA

>member
-1 MGLNLKLALN
+1 
-11 VVIMELKL
+11 MELKL

-36 LRECMKGAPEHVE
+36 LRSCMKEAPEHVE
-49 EELPKELAAP
+49 EALPKELAAP
-59 KVAAMEEALALLKA
+59 KVSAMEEALALLQQ
-73 DYDAMQRSYRLA
+73 DYDSLGRSFRLA

-95 LADFAPWVKALVG
+95 IPEVAPWVKALVG

-115 LSQAALETLAIVA
+115 LSQAALETLAIIA

-152 LIDRGLVEPAGRAEV
+152 LLERGLVEQAGRAEV

-181 EYFGLKDLDELPA
+181 EYFGLKDLDDLPA

-201 PVESPPPLTEAVEDR
+201 PVETPPALTSEDEESPAEPELSLTATDDEPIDHQGEAQ
-216 DDSNDEAAEVDSEE
+216 EAE
-230 ASHLG
+230 
-235 NDTSGDSAD
+235 
-244 SGHSSENAQSED
+244 SSEDMEEGIQED
-256 PEDLVSEEDREF
+256 PEQSEETE
-268 EDSDDDESDEE
+268 EE
-279 EFVDDDDD
+279 EFVDDVDDD
-287 DDEEDWELDDSDD
+287 DGDWEEDDEGEEGDAGEEEEDPSDALV
-300 HDEADETEDGEDEET
+300 EPESSEE
-315 SEDELGDEETNLD
+315 
-328 NQHPEKEES
+328 KA